1 MEGFGPRQLAEPR
14 NVLLVEDDPGDA
26 LMIRE
31 ALETYAPETDIA
43 AVVDG
48 VDALRY
54 LRREDEFADEPRPD
68 LVLLDLN
75 MPRKDGREALAEIKS
90 DPGLRAIPVVVLTTS
105 SAEADVL
112 RSYELGVNSFITKP
126 VTFAGLV
133 EVMQGF
139 TRYWFEIV
147 ELPARAIAG
156 SNGQS

>member
-75 MPRKDGREALAEIKS
+75 MPRKDGREVLAEVKA
-90 DPGLRAIPVVVLTTS
+90 DRDLCTIPVVVLTTS
-105 SAEADVL
+105 SAAQDI
-112 RSYELGVNSFITKP
+112 RNSYELHANAFVTKP
-126 VTFAGLV
+126 SDFD
-133 EVMQGF
+133 EF
-139 TRYWFEIV
+139 TTVVRCIERFLGRV
-147 ELPARAIAG
+147 VQLPRTA
-156 SNGQS
+156 

>member
-75 MPRKDGREALAEIKS
+75 MPRKDGREVLAEVKA
-90 DPGLRAIPVVVLTTS
+90 DRDLCTIPVVVLTTS
-105 SAEADVL
+105 SAAQDI
-112 RSYELGVNSFITKP
+112 RNSYELHANAFVTKP
-126 VTFAGLV
+126 SDFD
-133 EVMQGF
+133 EF
-139 TRYWFEIV
+139 TSVVRCIERFFGRV
-147 ELPARAIAG
+147 VQLPRTA
-156 SNGQS
+156 

>member
-54 LRREDEFADEPRPD
+54 LRREDEFAHEPRPD

-75 MPRKDGREALAEIKS
+75 MPRKDGREVLAEVKA
-90 DPGLRAIPVVVLTTS
+90 DRDLCTIPVVVLTTS
-105 SAEADVL
+105 SAAQDI
-112 RSYELGVNSFITKP
+112 RNSYELHANAFVTKP
-126 VTFAGLV
+126 SDFD
-133 EVMQGF
+133 EF
-139 TRYWFEIV
+139 TTVVRCIERFFGRV
-147 ELPARAIAG
+147 VQLPRTA
-156 SNGQS
+156 

>member
-75 MPRKDGREALAEIKS
+75 MPRKDGREVLAEVKADRS
-90 DPGLRAIPVVVLTTS
+90 LCTIPVVVLTTS
-105 SAEADVL
+105 SAAHDI
-112 RSYELGVNSFITKP
+112 RNSYELHANAFVTKP
-126 VTFAGLV
+126 SDFD
-133 EVMQGF
+133 EF
-139 TRYWFEIV
+139 TTVVRCIERFFGRV
-147 ELPARAIAG
+147 VQLPRTA
-156 SNGQS
+156 

>member
-26 LMIRE
+26 LMSRE

-75 MPRKDGREALAEIKS
+75 MPRKDGREVLAEVKA
-90 DPGLRAIPVVVLTTS
+90 DRDLCTIPVVVLTTS
-105 SAEADVL
+105 SAAQDI
-112 RSYELGVNSFITKP
+112 RNSYELHANAFVTKP
-126 VTFAGLV
+126 SDFD
-133 EVMQGF
+133 EF
-139 TRYWFEIV
+139 TTVVRCIERFFGRV
-147 ELPARAIAG
+147 VQLPRTA
-156 SNGQS
+156 

>member
-75 MPRKDGREALAEIKS
+75 MPRKDGREVLAEVKA
-90 DPGLRAIPVVVLTTS
+90 DRDLCTIPVVVLTTS
-105 SAEADVL
+105 SAAQDI
-112 RSYELGVNSFITKP
+112 RNSYELHANAFVTKP
-126 VTFAGLV
+126 SDFD
-133 EVMQGF
+133 EF
-139 TRYWFEIV
+139 TTVVRCIERFFGRV
-147 ELPARAIAG
+147 VQLPRTA
-156 SNGQS
+156 